1 MPMSLGLILILS
13 LLLGVVHGL
22 APDEHTWPITFSY
35 AIGSYSRR
43 GGMRAGL
50 LFSATF
56 ALQRAIACELA
67 WFMLARLL
75 QTPLWNDL
83 IYLVAGAI
91 MVWSGAYILRFC
103 RIPHFFHSH
112 RLQYPQP
119 EHHPM
124 WRNMPLVHGFIAG
137 WGTGA
142 FAIILY
148 TVLVP
153 ATHSPY
159 LAFLPGL
166 FFGLGTMLMQ
176 MLIGSIFGAWMA
188 RRKLDDATRTQVAQK
203 TAGRTLLG
211 TGIVFVV
218 LGLADLSGPASWRA
232 WLRQPLAPHLPMD
245 RDLLLVLLVLLA
257 VAFWSLRRS
266 VREVRPATKEANEAN

>member
-1 MPMSLGLILILS
+1 MSLGLILALA
-13 LLLGVVHGL
+13 LGLGVVHGL

-56 ALQRAIACELA
+56 ALQRALACELS
-67 WFMLARLL
+67 WFMLAKLL
-75 QTPLWNDL
+75 ASPFWNDL
-83 IYLVAGAI
+83 IYLTAGAV
-91 MVWSGAYILRFC
+91 MAGSGIYILHYC
-103 RIPHFFHSH
+103 RIPHLLHSH

-119 EHHPM
+119 EHKTQPAGY
-124 WRNMPLVHGFIAG
+124 MPLVHGFIAG

-142 FAIILY
+142 FALVLY

-153 ATHSPY
+153 ATHSAW

-166 FFGLGTMLMQ
+166 SFGLGTMAVQAM
-176 MLIGSIFGAWMA
+176 IGSAFGAWMG
-188 RRKLDDATRTQVAQK
+188 RRKMSDAARTQVAQK

-211 TGIVFVV
+211 TGVVFML
-218 LGLADLSGPASWRA
+218 LGAADLSSPPSWQG
-232 WLRQPLAPHLPMD
+232 WLRQPVAAGVPLD
-245 RDLLLVLLVLLA
+245 RDLLLVMTVLVA
-257 VAFWSLRRS
+257 IAAWSLRRS
-266 VREVRPATKEANEAN
+266 VREAAPLAAAKEPR